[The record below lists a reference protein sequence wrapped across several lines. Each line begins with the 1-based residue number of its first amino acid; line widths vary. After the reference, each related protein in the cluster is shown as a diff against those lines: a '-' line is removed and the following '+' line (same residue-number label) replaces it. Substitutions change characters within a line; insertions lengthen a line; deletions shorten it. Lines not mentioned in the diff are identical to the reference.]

1 MKIYT
6 TVSKCFNRSNIG
18 VVLLG
23 EQDQIYLETAIQ
35 LAEVDNYKAHAEG
48 IKRALSFVKNM
59 KPLYAKEDAQCIFEC
74 DERAWT
80 QTYLDKDPYTR
91 MVRKALNINVEVADE
106 IASSDKYYLTIARN
120 AARFK
125 YEVPHK
131 INDYIK

>member
-23 EQDQIYLETAIQ
+23 DHEQMYLETALQ
-35 LAEVDNYKAHAEG
+35 VNEVDDYKAHAEG

-74 DERAWT
+74 DERVWT
-80 QTYLDKDPYTR
+80 QTYLDKDPYIR
-91 MVRKALNINVEVADE
+91 LVRKALNINVEVADNVV
-106 IASSDKYYLTIARN
+106 SKDRYYLNIARN

-125 YEVPHK
+125 YEVPHR

>member
-18 VVLLG
+18 VVLVS
-23 EQDQIYLETAIQ
+23 EQEQIYLETAMQ
-35 LAEVDNYKAHAEG
+35 LAEVDDYKAHAEG

-91 MVRKALNINVEVADE
+91 MVRKALNINVEVSDNIE
-106 IASSDKYYLTIARN
+106 SKDKYYLNIAHN

-125 YEVPHK
+125 YEVPHR

>member
-18 VVLLG
+18 VVLVG
-23 EQDQIYLETAIQ
+23 EQEQIYLETAMQ

-80 QTYLDKDPYTR
+80 QTYLDKDLYTR
-91 MVRKALNINVEVADE
+91 MVRKALNINVEVSDNVE
-106 IASSDKYYLTIARN
+106 SKDKYYLNIARN
-120 AARFK
+120 TARFK
-125 YEVPHK
+125 YEVPHR

>member
-18 VVLLG
+18 VVLVG
-23 EQDQIYLETAIQ
+23 EQEQIYLETAMQ
-35 LAEVDNYKAHAEG
+35 LAEVDDYKAHAEG

-80 QTYLDKDPYTR
+80 QTYLDKDPYTK
-91 MVRKALNINVEVADE
+91 MVRKALNINVEVSDNVE
-106 IASSDKYYLTIARN
+106 SKDKYYLNIAHN

-125 YEVPHK
+125 YEVPHR

>member
-18 VVLLG
+18 VVLVG
-23 EQDQIYLETAIQ
+23 EQEQIYLETAMQ
-35 LAEVDNYKAHAEG
+35 LAEVDDYKAHAEG

-80 QTYLDKDPYTR
+80 QTYLDKDPYTK
-91 MVRKALNINVEVADE
+91 MVRKALNINVEVSDNIE
-106 IASSDKYYLTIARN
+106 SKDKYYLNIAHN

-125 YEVPHK
+125 YEVPHR

>member
-6 TVSKCFNRSNIG
+6 FVSTHYNNSDVG
-18 VVLLG
+18 VILLG
-23 EQDQIYLETAIQ
+23 DHNQIYLQKGFKITNTEESEGHI
-35 LAEVDNYKAHAEG
+35 DG

-91 MVRKALNINVEVADE
+91 MVRKALNINVEVSDNVE
-106 IASSDKYYLTIARN
+106 SKDKYYLNIARN
-120 AARFK
+120 SARFK
-125 YEVPHK
+125 YEVPHR

>member
-23 EQDQIYLETAIQ
+23 DHEQMYLETALQ
-35 LAEVDNYKAHAEG
+35 VNEVDDYKAHAEG

-74 DERAWT
+74 DEKVWT
-80 QTYLDKDPYTR
+80 QTYLDKDPYIR
-91 MVRKALNINVEVADE
+91 LVRKALNINVEVADDVV
-106 IASSDKYYLTIARN
+106 SKDRYYLNIARN
-120 AARFK
+120 VARFK
-125 YEVPHK
+125 YEVPHR